1 MNSKLNVKQW
11 LIASIAVFVVL
22 SILEFL
28 VGRFLLGPWVAQ
40 LMPAAPQPENMMM
53 ARLWIYLGRLIS
65 SVMFAFVFTQGY
77 EGKPGIGEGLR
88 YGLWIALMVQLP
100 VFFTSLVT
108 TSFGVDFLI
117 TRLVASVV
125 QMLVCG
131 VVVGLIYKGQKTTTA

>member
-65 SVMFAFVFTQGY
+65 SAMFAFVFTRGY

-131 VVVGLIYKGQKTTTA
+131 VVVGLIYKGQKPAAA